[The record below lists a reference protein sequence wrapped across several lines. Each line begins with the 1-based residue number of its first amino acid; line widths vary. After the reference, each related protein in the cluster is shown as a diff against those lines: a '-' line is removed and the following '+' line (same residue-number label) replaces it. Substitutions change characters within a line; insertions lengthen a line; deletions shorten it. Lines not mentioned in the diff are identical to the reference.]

1 MLHLGTVKT
10 ETFRLLENLMQ
21 DVELSS
27 FSLAGGTS
35 LALLLGHRISID
47 LGLFTLAPF
56 DAKELELH
64 LIEKYD
70 FKGSYLRGYTLKGII
85 GNVNIDCIRH
95 DYPLIKDIIKI
106 ENIRLY
112 SSVDVAAMKLAAI
125 TDNGTRLKDFIDI
138 ACLSTKCSLSEM
150 LQAYEKKF
158 SNSNSVRAIKGLS
171 YYNDINFNES
181 IQIIGGSYKWEIIRE
196 RLFDMQNNPD
206 KIYRSLPF

>member
-47 LGLFTLAPF
+47 LDLFTLAPF

-196 RLFDMQNNPD
+196 RLFDMQNNPN